1 MNNDEGLSNF
11 EATAVAAAPLEYRRF
26 TFRDLY
32 MHRVAGKQWK
42 GANQAALVDSSGEP
56 IGGFGERPHRSGM
69 RGAMAVHNWAVY
81 DGPGPGARLVA
92 RARGLHADTSGVA
105 ASSTTLSA
113 SCSSMEGT
121 RTPSPSPSPTPSMHE
136 L

>member
-1 MNNDEGLSNF
+1 MNNDEGLYNF

-92 RARGLHADTSGVA
+92 RARGLHADTSGGGFFYNTFSFVFEHGRYAHAVA
-105 ASSTTLSA
+105 VAVA
-113 SCSSMEGT
+113 DAVDA
-121 RTPSPSPSPTPSMHE
+121 
-136 L
+136 